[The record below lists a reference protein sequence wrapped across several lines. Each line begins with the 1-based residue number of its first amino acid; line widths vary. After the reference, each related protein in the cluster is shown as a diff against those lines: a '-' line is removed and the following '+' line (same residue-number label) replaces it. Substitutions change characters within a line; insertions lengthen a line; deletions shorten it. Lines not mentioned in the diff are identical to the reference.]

1 MTDRDDDR
9 DDGDGSVSTRA
20 VTRADLGVDAPDHDT
35 PDSDSPAD
43 DREHS
48 EDSARPGDDVE
59 VATQAAVPDIA
70 TQAAVPDIATQA
82 AVPDVATQAV
92 ASPDAG
98 PSSSATTDDTG
109 TRMAPPLHKVSGR
122 RKRKKRRLG
131 VGLVEV
137 AWVRDIEP
145 EDAVMTDPVIPE
157 SKRDCWQCGRA
168 IGRSAGPDVGPLT
181 GDCPH
186 CGAHY
191 SFVPGLAPGTIVADQ
206 YEITGAIAHGGL
218 GWIYLA
224 FDRNVSD
231 RAVVLKG
238 LLNSKDAEAQAVAFA
253 ERQFLAS
260 VSHPN
265 IVKIF
270 NFVEHHDVSGAT
282 FGYIVMEYVGGAT
295 LKSLTTVDGD
305 SSHRT
310 HLPVEQ
316 AIAYLLEV
324 MPALSYL
331 HSIGLVF
338 NDIKPE
344 NIMIGGDEVKLID
357 LGAVSPINGYGH
369 LYGTPGFQAP
379 EIVKTG
385 PQIATDVYSIGRTLA
400 VLTVPMPMENG
411 RYVDGLPGVDASKVL
426 ADNES
431 FRRLLQ
437 RATDPDPEHRFASA
451 DEMTTQ
457 MVNVLRETVARTT
470 GVPRPALSSVFT
482 PQRTTF
488 GTDLLLGPVD
498 GFFDPINSETFLDP
512 DDIAAALPV
521 PLVDQLDPAAGL
533 LNSAQLSEPNQ
544 TLDTIRSAKQDG
556 LSSLIG
562 TDPSDDHPS
571 LEVDLAEARAYIE
584 LGDVDTALGLLDIT
598 SRHHQHSWR
607 IEWYLGIC
615 ALMNSEPEL
624 AHERF
629 ASVLIAMPG
638 EVAPKLAVAATAEL
652 IGRWLRREAGES
664 AERDTSI
671 KRWNAVALREYTA
684 LWQTDRGIV
693 TAAFGVARMRFTAGD
708 VEATVKALDDVPAT
722 SRHFNTASCTAVL
735 ALVHGREPE
744 QVTGE
749 QIREAARRLAA
760 MPETEPRKPRLSIMV
775 LGTALGWLGVHPDR
789 ASDNISLLGFPFT
802 EHGLRAGLERSLRRL
817 ARATVDREQR
827 FNLIDLANLIRPHT
841 LF

>member
-1 MTDRDDDR
+1 MAETDARGSAPASDVGTDAGTDDAAE
-9 DDGDGSVSTRA
+9 VATQA
-20 VTRADLGVDAPDHDT
+20 VDI
-35 PDSDSPAD
+35 
-43 DREHS
+43 
-48 EDSARPGDDVE
+48 E
-59 VATQAAVPDIA
+59 VATQAAELEVG
-70 TQAAVPDIATQA
+70 TQATQA
-82 AVPDVATQAV
+82 AVPDVGTQATQA
-92 ASPDAG
+92 ATPIGG
-98 PSSSATTDDTG
+98 PGTEATTDDAG
-109 TRMAPPLHKVSGR
+109 TRVPPALQALTSRVT
-122 RKRKKRRLG
+122 RKRRRLG
-131 VGLVEV
+131 AGLVDV
-137 AWVRDIEP
+137 TWVRDIEP
-145 EDAVMTDPVIPE
+145 EDAVMSDPVIPE
-157 SKRDCWQCGRA
+157 AKRDCWQCGRPL
-168 IGRSAGPDVGPLT
+168 GRSSGPGEGPLN

-191 SFVPGLAPGTIVADQ
+191 SFTPGLTPGTMVADQ

-238 LLNSKDAEAQAVAFA
+238 LLNSNDAEAQAVAFA

-270 NFVEHHDVSGAT
+270 NFVEHLDTSGRT

-305 SSHRT
+305 SSHRK
-310 HLPVEQ
+310 HLPISH

-324 MPALSYL
+324 MGALGYL
-331 HSIGLVF
+331 HSVGLVF
-338 NDIKPE
+338 NDVKPE
-344 NIMIGGDEVKLID
+344 NIMIGGDEVKMID

-385 PQIATDVYSIGRTLA
+385 PQIVTDIYSIGRTLA
-400 VLTVPMPMENG
+400 VLTLPMPMENG
-411 RYVDGLPGVDASKVL
+411 RYIDGLPSPEDAQIL
-426 ADNES
+426 AVNES
-431 FRRLLQ
+431 FHRLLQ
-437 RATDPDPEHRFASA
+437 RSTDPDPTQRFSST
-451 DEMTTQ
+451 DEMATQ
-457 MVNVLRETVARTT
+457 MLSVLREIVARST
-470 GVPRPALSSVFT
+470 GVPRPALSTVFT

-521 PLVDQLDPAAGL
+521 PLVDQTDPAAGL
-533 LNSAQLSEPNQ
+533 LTSAALSEPNQ

-562 TDPSDDHPS
+562 TDPGDDHPS

-607 IEWYLGIC
+607 IEWFLGLC
-615 ALMNSEPEL
+615 ALINGEPEV

-629 ASVLIAMPG
+629 STVLAAMPG
-638 EVAPKLAVAATAEL
+638 EIAPKLAVAATAEL
-652 IGRWLRREAGES
+652 IGRWLRSEGSDPGSRRGGTAT
-664 AERDTSI
+664 ADPERAAAIEHWDE
-671 KRWNAVALREYTA
+671 VALREYTT

-693 TAAFGVARMRFTAGD
+693 TAAFGVARMLFTAG
-708 VEATVKALDDVPAT
+708 EIEESVKALDDVPAT
-722 SRHFNTASCTAVL
+722 SRHFNTASCTTVL
-735 ALVHGREPE
+735 ALVHGRDPE
-744 QVTGE
+744 QVTGD
-749 QIREAARRLAA
+749 QLREAARRLAA
-760 MPETEPRKPRLSIMV
+760 MPDTEPRKPRLSIMV
-775 LGTALGWLGVHPDR
+775 LGTALGWVNAHPDK
-789 ASDNISLLGFPFT
+789 ASPNISLLGFPFT

-817 ARATVDREQR
+817 ARSTVDRKQR
-827 FNLIDLANLIRPHT
+827 FNLVDLANLIRPHT

>member
-1 MTDRDDDR
+1 MSIPRADPDE
-9 DDGDGSVSTRA
+9 GDGVVSTRA
-20 VTRADLGVDAPDHDT
+20 VTRGDLGVDEP
-35 PDSDSPAD
+35 
-43 DREHS
+43 
-48 EDSARPGDDVE
+48 E
-59 VATQAAVPDIA
+59 V
-70 TQAAVPDIATQA
+70 ATQA
-82 AVPDVATQAV
+82 AVPDVATQAAAPDV
-92 ASPDAG
+92 ATASDRT
-98 PSSSATTDDTG
+98 PSGQTSTATTDDTG
-109 TRMAPPLHKVSGR
+109 NRSAPRLHRVSGR
-122 RKRKKRRLG
+122 IKRKKRRLG
-131 VGLVEV
+131 AGLVEV

-145 EDAVMTDPVIPE
+145 EDAVMTDPVIAE
-157 SKRDCWQCGRA
+157 SKRDCWQCGRPIA
-168 IGRSAGPDVGPLT
+168 RSSGPDAGPLS

-186 CGAHY
+186 CDAHY

-238 LLNSKDAEAQAVAFA
+238 LLNSKDAEAQAVAFT

-270 NFVEHHDVSGAT
+270 NFVEHEDVSGAT

-295 LKSLTTVDGD
+295 LKSLTTLDGD
-305 SSHRT
+305 SSHRS

-324 MPALSYL
+324 MPALAYL
-331 HSIGLVF
+331 HSVGLVF
-338 NDIKPE
+338 NDVKPE

-379 EIVKTG
+379 EIVTTG
-385 PQIATDVYSIGRTLA
+385 PQIATDIYSIGRTLA
-400 VLTVPMPMENG
+400 VLTVPMPMEHG
-411 RYVDGLPGVDASKVL
+411 RYVDGLPNADASKVL

-431 FRRLLQ
+431 FRRLLA
-437 RATDPDPEHRFASA
+437 RATDPDPEHRFATA
-451 DEMTTQ
+451 EEMTTQ
-457 MVNVLRETVARTT
+457 MVNVLRETVARAT

-533 LNSAQLSEPNQ
+533 LNSAALSEPNQ

-598 SRHHQHSWR
+598 SRHHQQSWR

-615 ALMNSEPEL
+615 ALMNGEPEL
-624 AHERF
+624 AHDRF
-629 ASVLIAMPG
+629 ASVLVAMPG

-652 IGRWLRREAGES
+652 IGRWLLREAGE
-664 AERDTSI
+664 RDSSI
-671 KRWNAVALREYTA
+671 DRWNAVALREYTA

-708 VEATVKALDDVPAT
+708 VDGTVKALDDVPAT

-744 QVTGE
+744 QVTGV

-789 ASDNISLLGFPFT
+789 ASDAISLLGFPLT
-802 EHGLRAGLERSLRRL
+802 ELGLRAGLERSLRRL
-817 ARATVDREQR
+817 ARSTVDREQR
-827 FNLIDLANLIRPHT
+827 FNLVDLANLIRPHT